1 MLVFYIPRCRKTFP
15 EFSGDTCE
23 KIKMYKMYAQ
33 GGIERMSFGILFL
46 TSTSTPRLSYMKAHK
61 M

>member
-1 MLVFYIPRCRKTFP
+1 MLDFYIPRCRMTFP

-23 KIKMYKMYAQ
+23 KIKMYAQ

-46 TSTSTPRLSYMKAHK
+46 TSTSTLRLSYMKAHK